1 MSGAAG
7 IPTIT
12 AGRRSTTATAPATD
26 SQGIDLPEVLAWIH
40 SFLD

>member
-12 AGRRSTTATAPATD
+12 AGRRSTTPSGSTSP
-26 SQGIDLPEVLAWIH
+26 PEVLAWIE